1 MPHSPNEPLPGQSFP
16 LSTERQMSTIPK
28 ASTGAME
35 GEKWE
40 YPSEQMFFNA
50 MLRKGWK
57 YSPEELKPEDM
68 KHIIT
73 IHNKNNEEAWE
84 EILKWESLHA
94 QWVVG
99 ETQLSV
105 YWYVYG
111 Q

>member
-1 MPHSPNEPLPGQSFP
+1 MLPLLTCPLSLPKMPQSPNTPLPGQTFQ
-16 LSTERQMSTIPK
+16 LSSKRQMSTIPK
-28 ASTGAME
+28 AGAAQE
-35 GEKWE
+35 EKWE

-73 IHNKNNEEAWE
+73 IHNKNNEEAWQ

-94 QWVVG
+94 Q
-99 ETQLSV
+99 
-105 YWYVYG
+105 
-111 Q
+111 

>member
-16 LSTERQMSTIPK
+16 LSTERQLSTIPK
-28 ASTGAME
+28 ASTME

-73 IHNKNNEEAWE
+73 IHNRNNEEAWQ

-94 QWVVG
+94 Q
-99 ETQLSV
+99 
-105 YWYVYG
+105 
-111 Q
+111 